1 MAKLY
6 MMIGVPGSGKSTWI
20 NSQDWAKDC
29 VLVSTDKLIE
39 LEAGR
44 QGKTYNDVFKSYI
57 DEATRLMNED
67 IKIAVEAGKDIIWDQ
82 TNTSRKSRKAK
93 LSQVPGYHKI
103 AVVFSVPEKEE
114 WQRRINSRPG
124 KIIPEAVLKAMA
136 EGMQLPTEDEFD
148 EIWTAESHIC
158 G

>member
-6 MMIGVPGSGKSTWI
+6 MMVGVPGSGKSTWI
-20 NSQDWAKDC
+20 NSQDWATEC

-57 DEATRLMNED
+57 DEATRIMNED
-67 IKIAVEAGKDIIWDQ
+67 IQLAVEAGKDIIWDQ

-93 LSQVPGYHKI
+93 LAQVPGYYKI
-103 AVVFSVPEKEE
+103 AVVFDVPESEE
-114 WQRRINSRPG
+114 WKRRINSRPG
-124 KIIPEAVLKAMA
+124 KMIPDAVLKAMA
-136 EGMQLPTEDEFD
+136 EGFQIPDEKEFD
-148 EIWTAESHIC
+148 EIWRAQ
-158 G
+158 